1 MNIEMIQHP
10 SSSSASQ
17 RKARIAAAFGKA
29 AHSYDRHAAFQ
40 RDVGLKLLNELPQDL
55 HGYVVLDLG
64 CGTGFFSEQIRQ
76 RGAAVICADISQ
88 DMLVQARQRCGMF
101 GFEYCHCDAEALPL
115 ADHSVDIVFS
125 SLALQWCDSLAVS
138 FREIK
143 RVLKPTGKGYFSIL
157 AAGSLLELEQAW
169 AKVDSAQHV
178 NRFISE
184 NAVKIALAQ
193 AECIPYQIDL
203 CSFGL
208 WYDSAMHLMKDLKG
222 IGATHIDGRTNRL
235 ISHRMLAQ
243 VEAAYQTFANR
254 EGLLPATYQVCF
266 GVIHQ

>member
-1 MNIEMIQHP
+1 MNIEMIQQP
-10 SSSSASQ
+10 LSSSVSQ

-29 AHSYDRHAAFQ
+29 AQSYDRHAAFQ
-40 RDVGLKLLNELPQDL
+40 REVGQQLLNELPPDL
-55 HGYVVLDLG
+55 HGCVVLDLG
-64 CGTGFFSEQIRQ
+64 CGTGFFSEQMRQ
-76 RGAAVICADISQ
+76 RGAEVICADLSQ
-88 DMLVQARQRCGMF
+88 SMLEQARQRCGTS

-115 ADHSVDIVFS
+115 ADHSVDFVFS
-125 SLALQWCDSLAVS
+125 SLALQWCESLSVS

-143 RVLKPTGKGYFSIL
+143 RVLKPAGKGCFSIL
-157 AAGSLLELEQAW
+157 VAGSLIELEQAW

-178 NRFISE
+178 NRFISG

-193 AECIPYQIDL
+193 AGCTPYQIDL

-222 IGATHIDGRTNRL
+222 IGATHIDERTNRL
-235 ISHRMLAQ
+235 ISHRVLVQ
-243 VEAAYQTFANR
+243 VEAAYQTFANQ

-266 GVIHQ
+266 GVIQQ